1 MSATVQPPNRRR
13 PRDAQVT
20 SLYGSQCS
28 DRFDCRE
35 DRLHQRVVASLGAPP
50 VTSLSRYRGQ
60 ARGAKQIEPDSA
72 TLTRPNAESG
82 AFIPIAGEQ
91 SAMAATPTIT
101 IELRRGATVVNVVWP
116 LVAAADARP
125 GCASSCGDPHRR
137 GVAFGRGNRHTGRNG
152 DGARASGSRVRRS
165 ARLSGQ
171 CSGICLPAQ

>member
-1 MSATVQPPNRRR
+1 MSATVQQPNRRR
-13 PRDAQVT
+13 ARDAQVT

-35 DRLHQRVVASLGAPP
+35 DRLHQGVVASLGAPTCY
-50 VTSLSRYRGQ
+50 VAESLPRTGARSEAYR
-60 ARGAKQIEPDSA
+60 ARQRDADSA
-72 TLTRPNAESG
+72 ERRERCIHSV
-82 AFIPIAGEQ
+82 EQ
-91 SAMAATPTIT
+91 SADAMAATPAIT

-137 GVAFGRGNRHTGRNG
+137 GVAFGRGNRHAGGNG

>member
-1 MSATVQPPNRRR
+1 MSATVQQPNRRR

-35 DRLHQRVVASLGAPP
+35 DRLTRESLRCWVCQP

-82 AFIPIAGEQ
+82 AFIPIAVEQ
-91 SAMAATPTIT
+91 SAMAPTPAIT

-137 GVAFGRGNRHTGRNG
+137 GVAFGRGN
-152 DGARASGSRVRRS
+152 
-165 ARLSGQ
+165 
-171 CSGICLPAQ
+171 

>member
-1 MSATVQPPNRRR
+1 VRLVLDHEAE
-13 PRDAQVT
+13 
-20 SLYGSQCS
+20 YGSQWAAIVSIAEKIGCT
-28 DRFDCRE
+28 RE
-35 DRLHQRVVASLGAPP
+35 SLRRWVRQP

-82 AFIPIAGEQ
+82 AFIPIAVEQ
-91 SAMAATPTIT
+91 SAMAPTPAIT

-137 GVAFGRGNRHTGRNG
+137 GVAFGRGNRHAGGNG

-165 ARLSGQ
+165 VRLSGQ
-171 CSGICLPAQ
+171 CSGICRPNDQRPA